1 MKIFRAED
9 FIQVKNPKPGQRF
22 TKDILPREG
31 ESTELAGVFGLL
43 EPHTQVPYHYH
54 KERHSIII
62 VTGGEATEVVDGKE
76 FPLKIHDVLYIPPG
90 EKHMMLNKTDTAFR
104 YLEFF
109 TNLTPGDFVEVK

>member
-9 FIQVKNPKPGQRF
+9 FIQVKNPKPGHRF

-54 KERHSIII
+54 K
-62 VTGGEATEVVDGKE
+62 
-76 FPLKIHDVLYIPPG
+76 
-90 EKHMMLNKTDTAFR
+90 
-104 YLEFF
+104 
-109 TNLTPGDFVEVK
+109 